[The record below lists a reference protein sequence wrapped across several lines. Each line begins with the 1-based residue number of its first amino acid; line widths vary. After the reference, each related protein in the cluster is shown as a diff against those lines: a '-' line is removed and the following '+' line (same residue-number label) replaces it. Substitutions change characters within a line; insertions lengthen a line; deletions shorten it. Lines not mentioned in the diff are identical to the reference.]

1 MFRPGLRY
9 LMMVALVALSALLFV
24 ANLFIGTV
32 PIPLDAIV
40 GIVLDIPTAGYSE
53 EEMTI
58 WSNIICNSRMPQTI
72 TALLAGAGLSVSGLQ
87 MQTVFRNPLAGP
99 SVLGV
104 SNGASLGVAF
114 VVLLS
119 SSLGGV
125 ALSRLGYVGDVAIT
139 VAAIL
144 GSLAILALIVFV
156 AQYVRGNVT
165 LLLIGVMTGY
175 LATAIIGVLKFFS
188 AEEDVKAYVVWGLGC
203 FTRTSGTQL
212 VVFTL
217 LMCLILP
224 LGMLLIKTMNILM
237 LGDDYARNLGLNIR
251 RSRIMVIISSG
262 LLAAVVT
269 AYCGPI
275 MFVGLAV
282 PHLAR
287 AVFRTSDHRWL
298 MPATLVSGISLTLLC
313 CILSRLPG
321 FEGALP
327 VNSVTALVGAPII
340 AAVLLKRK

>member
-1 MFRPGLRY
+1 MLTMFT
-9 LMMVALVALSALLFV
+9 LVVLTIVLFM

-32 PIPLDAIV
+32 KIPLDAIL
-40 GIVLDIPTAGYSE
+40 GIVLDMPSADYSAE
-53 EEMTI
+53 DMTI
-58 WSNIICNSRMPQTI
+58 WSNIIWNSRMPQTI
-72 TALLAGAGLSVSGLQ
+72 TALWAGAGLAVSGLQ

-139 VAAIL
+139 IAAIFGAL
-144 GSLAILALIVFV
+144 LVLALIVFV
-156 AQYVRGNVT
+156 AQYVQGNVT

-188 AEEDVKAYVVWGLGC
+188 AEEDVKAYVIWGLGC

-212 VVFTL
+212 VVFSV

-224 LGMLLIKTMNILM
+224 LSMLLIKTMNILL

-251 RSRIMVIISSG
+251 RSRVMVILSSG

-287 AVFRTSDHRWL
+287 AIFRTSDQRLL
-298 MPATLVSGISLTLLC
+298 MPATLVTGSTLTLVCAL
-313 CILSRLPG
+313 LSRLPG

-340 AAVLLKRK
+340 ATVLFKRK